1 MRLKYLQLKARERER
16 EGSAEFA
23 NVLKLET
30 TSLSSKI
37 KQTVSEECE
46 VCVYVPK
53 SHVLENASLSMFTS
67 FPSSQTEVDIGHDR
81 LLQQQCR
88 VVKKGHNVLKATTA
102 VVTKNNTAMAAFDPA
117 CVERCTIRARAGKL
131 KSLVVLN

>member
-16 EGSAEFA
+16 GGSAEFA
-23 NVLKLET
+23 NVLKLAT

-46 VCVYVPK
+46 VCVCVYVPK

-67 FPSSQTEVDIGHDR
+67 FPS
-81 LLQQQCR
+81 
-88 VVKKGHNVLKATTA
+88 
-102 VVTKNNTAMAAFDPA
+102 
-117 CVERCTIRARAGKL
+117 
-131 KSLVVLN
+131 